1 MLARVVENV
10 YWLSRYLERAEN
22 TARIIGVNTN
32 LLLDLPGGI
41 APGWLPLVDISGN
54 RAEFDELHDGKATR
68 GEERDV
74 VQFLIADKNNPGSIC
89 SSLHSARENAR
100 TLREILPTEAW
111 ELLNEFIRRMHARTV
126 DGAINK
132 RTRFEF
138 LKRIVVTLQTIAG
151 MLDGT
156 MNRND
161 AYTFSLLGRNL
172 ERADMTS
179 RIVDVRSA
187 QLLPAET
194 PGAAALRDRAVDER
208 AEEPVRLP
216 DVPAAHAHPREA
228 HRRAPVPAARRPV
241 PALLPVLPHAARTL
255 AQRPAAQRG
264 RARGAGGRRALH
276 RARAARDA
284 RSARVCTSSST
295 SLQLHIN
302 NVHDMIA
309 GSLLSVATW
318 AIRGACQPGQR
329 RSSRSGRHVVVRRSR
344 SSQALRRETAPP
356 RGADITGRIA
366 AIRLIRT

>member
-1 MLARVVENV
+1 MLARTVESV

-54 RAEFDELHDGKATR
+54 RAEFDQQYAGRATR

-74 VQFLIADKNNPGSIC
+74 VTFLVADKDNPGSIC

-111 ELLNEFIRRMHARTV
+111 ELLNEFIGECTRNV

-138 LKRIVVTLQTIAG
+138 LKRIVVSLQTIAG
-151 MLDGT
+151 ILDGT

-161 AYTFSLLGRNL
+161 AFTFSRLGRNL

-194 PGAAALRDRAVDER
+194 PELRPFEAVQWMSVLKSLSGYQMYRLRMRTRVRRTDVLQFLLRDDQFPRSCQFCLTQVEHSLNRLPRSESVLEVLADAAHFIER
-208 AEEPVRLP
+208 ASL
-216 DVPAAHAHPREA
+216 A
-228 HRRAPVPAARRPV
+228 
-241 PALLPVLPHAARTL
+241 TL
-255 AQRPAAQRG
+255 DQPG
-264 RARGAGGRRALH
+264 LH
-276 RARAARDA
+276 ELIDN
-284 RSARVCTSSST
+284 
-295 SLQLHIN
+295 LQLHIS

-309 GSLLSVATW
+309 GIYFPSRVAALRHMPSQAQAQGQSQTQRQGSLLF
-318 AIRGACQPGQR
+318 GAP
-329 RSSRSGRHVVVRRSR
+329 
-344 SSQALRRETAPP
+344 AKA
-356 RGADITGRIA
+356 
-366 AIRLIRT
+366 

>member
-54 RAEFDELHDGKATR
+54 RAEFNQKHGGRATR

-74 VQFLIADKNNPGSIC
+74 VQFLVADKTHPGSIC
-89 SSLHSARENAR
+89 SSLHFARENAR

-111 ELLNEFIRRMHARTV
+111 ELLNEFIGDCTRNV

-156 MNRND
+156 MTGNE
-161 AYTFSLLGRNL
+161 AHPFSLLGRSL

-187 QLLPAET
+187 QL
-194 PGAAALRDRAVDER
+194 
-208 AEEPVRLP
+208 
-216 DVPAAHAHPREA
+216 
-228 HRRAPVPAARRPV
+228 
-241 PALLPVLPHAARTL
+241 
-255 AQRPAAQRG
+255 
-264 RARGAGGRRALH
+264 
-276 RARAARDA
+276 
-284 RSARVCTSSST
+284 
-295 SLQLHIN
+295 
-302 NVHDMIA
+302 
-309 GSLLSVATW
+309 
-318 AIRGACQPGQR
+318 
-329 RSSRSGRHVVVRRSR
+329 
-344 SSQALRRETAPP
+344 
-356 RGADITGRIA
+356 
-366 AIRLIRT
+366 

>member
-54 RAEFDELHDGKATR
+54 RAEFDLKGSR

-74 VQFLIADKNNPGSIC
+74 VQFLIADKDNPGSIC
-89 SSLHSARENAR
+89 SSLTLARENAR

-111 ELLNEFIRRMHARTV
+111 ELLNQFFAEFSRDLST
-126 DGAINK
+126 GINK

-138 LKRIVVTLQTIAG
+138 LKRIVVALQTMAG

-161 AYTFSLLGRNL
+161 AHTFMTLGRNL

-194 PGAAALRDRAVDER
+194 PELRPFESVQWMSVLKSLSGYQMYRLKMRTRVKRTDVLQFLLRDDQFPRSCQYCLTQLENSLTPLPRSEGVMEVLETAAKFIER
-208 AEEPVRLP
+208 APL
-216 DVPAAHAHPREA
+216 A
-228 HRRAPVPAARRPV
+228 
-241 PALLPVLPHAARTL
+241 TL
-255 AQRPAAQRG
+255 DQPG
-264 RARGAGGRRALH
+264 LH
-276 RARAARDA
+276 ELIDRI
-284 RSARVCTSSST
+284 
-295 SLQLHIN
+295 QLNIN
-302 NVHDMIA
+302 NVHNMIA
-309 GSLLSVATW
+309 GIYFPSRDLSGAPRMPSQSQSQTQRQSSLSF
-318 AIRGACQPGQR
+318 G
-329 RSSRSGRHVVVRRSR
+329 
-344 SSQALRRETAPP
+344 E
-356 RGADITGRIA
+356 A
-366 AIRLIRT
+366 AKA

>member
-1 MLARVVENV
+1 MLARVVESV

-32 LLLDLPGGI
+32 LLLDLPVGI

-54 RAEFDELHDGKATR
+54 RAEFDKLSEGKATR

-74 VQFLIADKNNPGSIC
+74 VAFLIADKANPGSIC
-89 SSLHSARENAR
+89 SSLQFARENAR

-111 ELLNEFIRRMHARTV
+111 ELLNQFFAEFTQDVAT
-126 DGAINK
+126 GLNK

-161 AYTFSLLGRNL
+161 AYIFSQLGRNL

-194 PGAAALRDRAVDER
+194 PELRPFETVQWMSVLKSLSGYQMYRLRMRTRVKRTDVLQFLLRDDQFPRSCQFCLMQLERSLNELPRSEGVLEVLGGAARFIER
-208 AEEPVRLP
+208 APL
-216 DVPAAHAHPREA
+216 A
-228 HRRAPVPAARRPV
+228 
-241 PALLPVLPHAARTL
+241 TL
-255 AQRPAAQRG
+255 DQPG
-264 RARGAGGRRALH
+264 LH
-276 RARAARDA
+276 ELIDR
-284 RSARVCTSSST
+284 
-295 SLQLHIN
+295 LQLHIN
-302 NVHDMIA
+302 NVHNMIA
-309 GSLLSVATW
+309 EFYFPSSDVGGARRMPSQTQSQSQSQRQSSLSF
-318 AIRGACQPGQR
+318 G
-329 RSSRSGRHVVVRRSR
+329 
-344 SSQALRRETAPP
+344 ETVKA
-356 RGADITGRIA
+356 
-366 AIRLIRT
+366 

>member
-1 MLARVVENV
+1 VLARTVESV

-54 RAEFDELHDGKATR
+54 RAEFDQQYAGRATR

-74 VQFLIADKNNPGSIC
+74 VTFLVADNDNPGSIC

-111 ELLNEFIRRMHARTV
+111 ELLNEFIGECTRNV

-138 LKRIVVTLQTIAG
+138 LKRIVVSLQTIAG
-151 MLDGT
+151 ILDGT

-161 AYTFSLLGRNL
+161 AFTFSRLGRNL

-194 PGAAALRDRAVDER
+194 PELRPFEAVQWMSVLKSLSGYQMYRLRMRTRVRRTDVLQFLLRDDQFPRSCQFCLTQVEHSLNRLPRSESVLEVLADAARFIER
-208 AEEPVRLP
+208 APL
-216 DVPAAHAHPREA
+216 A
-228 HRRAPVPAARRPV
+228 
-241 PALLPVLPHAARTL
+241 TL
-255 AQRPAAQRG
+255 DQPG
-264 RARGAGGRRALH
+264 LH
-276 RARAARDA
+276 ELIDN
-284 RSARVCTSSST
+284 
-295 SLQLHIN
+295 LQLHIS

-309 GSLLSVATW
+309 GIYFPSRVA
-318 AIRGACQPGQR
+318 AL
-329 RSSRSGRHVVVRRSR
+329 RHMP
-344 SSQALRRETAPP
+344 SQAQVQGQSQTQRQGSLSFGEPVKA
-356 RGADITGRIA
+356 
-366 AIRLIRT
+366 

>member
-54 RAEFDELHDGKATR
+54 RAEYDQLHEGKATR

-74 VQFLIADKNNPGSIC
+74 VQFLIADKSNPGSIC
-89 SSLHSARENAR
+89 SSMHLARENAR
-100 TLREILPTEAW
+100 TLREILPAEVW
-111 ELLNEFIRRMHARTV
+111 ELLNEFFTECMRDVSA
-126 DGAINK
+126 AINK

-161 AYTFSLLGRNL
+161 AYTFSQLGRNL

-194 PGAAALRDRAVDER
+194 PELRPFESVQWMSVLKSLSGYQMYRLRMRTRVRRTDVLQFLLRDDQFPRSCQFCLMQLER
-208 AEEPVRLP
+208 SLNTLP
-216 DVPAAHAHPREA
+216 RSEGGA
-228 HRRAPVPAARRPV
+228 RRA
-241 PALLPVLPHAARTL
+241 
-255 AQRPAAQRG
+255 
-264 RARGAGGRRALH
+264 GRRRAFH
-276 RARAARDA
+276 RTRVARQS
-284 RSARVCTSSST
+284 RSAR
-295 SLQLHIN
+295 
-302 NVHDMIA
+302 
-309 GSLLSVATW
+309 
-318 AIRGACQPGQR
+318 
-329 RSSRSGRHVVVRRSR
+329 
-344 SSQALRRETAPP
+344 TAP
-356 RGADITGRIA
+356 ADRPLSA
-366 AIRLIRT
+366 AHQQRAQHDRR

>member
-1 MLARVVENV
+1 MLARTVENV

-54 RAEFDELHDGKATR
+54 RADFDAQFKDRGTR

-74 VQFLIADKNNPGSIC
+74 VHFLIADKQNPGSIC
-89 SSLHSARENAR
+89 SSLAAARENAR

-111 ELLNEFIRRMHARTV
+111 ELLNEFFSEFTRDVGTGIA
-126 DGAINK
+126 K

-161 AYTFSLLGRNL
+161 AYTFMILGRNI

-194 PGAAALRDRAVDER
+194 PELRPFESVQWMSVLKSLSGYQMYRLRMRTRVRRTDVLQFLLRDDQFPRSCLFCISQIEGSLIPLPRSDAVLEAVETAARFIER
-208 AEEPVRLP
+208 APL
-216 DVPAAHAHPREA
+216 A
-228 HRRAPVPAARRPV
+228 
-241 PALLPVLPHAARTL
+241 TL
-255 AQRPAAQRG
+255 DQPG
-264 RARGAGGRRALH
+264 LH
-276 RARAARDA
+276 ELIDKI
-284 RSARVCTSSST
+284 
-295 SLQLHIN
+295 QLHMI
-302 NVHDMIA
+302 NVHDGIA
-309 GSLLSVATW
+309 QNYFPSRDAGGIQRMTA
-318 AIRGACQPGQR
+318 PGQ
-329 RSSRSGRHVVVRRSR
+329 
-344 SSQALRRETAPP
+344 SQRQSTLSFGETAK
-356 RGADITGRIA
+356 A
-366 AIRLIRT
+366 

>member
-1 MLARVVENV
+1 MLARTVENV

-41 APGWLPLVDISGN
+41 APGWLPLVDISGS
-54 RAEFDELHDGKATR
+54 RAAFDQQYQGRATR

-74 VQFLIADKNNPGSIC
+74 VTFLVADKANAGSIC
-89 SSLHSARENAR
+89 SSLHYARENAR

-111 ELLNEFIRRMHARTV
+111 ELLNEFIGECTHNV
-126 DGAINK
+126 DSAINK

-138 LKRIVVTLQTIAG
+138 LKRMVISLQAIAG

-161 AYTFSLLGRNL
+161 AYIFSRLGRNL

-194 PGAAALRDRAVDER
+194 PELRPFETVQWMSVLKSLSGYQMYRLRMRTRVKRTDVLQFLLRDDQFPRSCQFCLTQLESSVHDLPRNEGVLEVLADAARFLER
-208 AEEPVRLP
+208 APL
-216 DVPAAHAHPREA
+216 A
-228 HRRAPVPAARRPV
+228 
-241 PALLPVLPHAARTL
+241 TL
-255 AQRPAAQRG
+255 DQPG
-264 RARGAGGRRALH
+264 LH
-276 RARAARDA
+276 ELIDK
-284 RSARVCTSSST
+284 
-295 SLQLHIN
+295 LQLHIN

-309 GSLLSVATW
+309 GIYFPSRVAGVRHMPSQSQGQGQIQFQRQGSLSF
-318 AIRGACQPGQR
+318 
-329 RSSRSGRHVVVRRSR
+329 
-344 SSQALRRETAPP
+344 ETAK
-356 RGADITGRIA
+356 A
-366 AIRLIRT
+366 

>member
-1 MLARVVENV
+1 MLARVVENM

-54 RAEFDELHDGKATR
+54 RAEFDKLHEAKATR

-74 VQFLIADKNNPGSIC
+74 VHFLVADRTNPGSIC
-89 SSLHSARENAR
+89 SSMHYARENAR

-111 ELLNEFIRRMHARTV
+111 ELLNEFISDCTRNV
-126 DGAINK
+126 DNAVNK

-161 AYTFSLLGRNL
+161 AYIFSQLGRNL

-194 PGAAALRDRAVDER
+194 PELRPFESVQWMSVLKSLSGYQMYRLRMRTRVKRTDVLQFLLRDDQFPRSCQYCLMQLERSLKELPRSEGVLDVLDGAARFIDRAPL
-208 AEEPVRLP
+208 A
-216 DVPAAHAHPREA
+216 
-228 HRRAPVPAARRPV
+228 
-241 PALLPVLPHAARTL
+241 TL
-255 AQRPAAQRG
+255 DQPG
-264 RARGAGGRRALH
+264 LH
-276 RARAARDA
+276 ELIDR
-284 RSARVCTSSST
+284 
-295 SLQLHIN
+295 LQLHIN
-302 NVHDMIA
+302 NVHNMIA
-309 GSLLSVATW
+309 ANYFPSRDVDGARRMPSQSQPQAQSQRQSSLSFEV
-318 AIRGACQPGQR
+318 
-329 RSSRSGRHVVVRRSR
+329 
-344 SSQALRRETAPP
+344 TAK
-356 RGADITGRIA
+356 A
-366 AIRLIRT
+366 

>member
-1 MLARVVENV
+1 MLARTVENV

-41 APGWLPLVDISGN
+41 APGWLPLVDISGS
-54 RAEFDELHDGKATR
+54 RSEYDKLYAAKATR

-74 VQFLIADKNNPGSIC
+74 VQFLVTDRTNPGSIC
-89 SSLHSARENAR
+89 SSLLCARDNAR

-111 ELLNEFIRRMHARTV
+111 ELLNEFIDDCTRNV
-126 DGAINK
+126 EGAINK

-138 LKRIVVTLQTIAG
+138 LKRIVITLQTIAG

-194 PGAAALRDRAVDER
+194 PELRPFESVQWMSVLKSLSGYQMYRLRMRSRVKRADVLQFLLRDDQFPRSCQFCLMQLERSLNELPRNEGVLEVLAAAARFIE
-208 AEEPVRLP
+208 
-216 DVPAAHAHPREA
+216 HAPLA
-228 HRRAPVPAARRPV
+228 
-241 PALLPVLPHAARTL
+241 TL
-255 AQRPAAQRG
+255 DQPG
-264 RARGAGGRRALH
+264 LH
-276 RARAARDA
+276 ELID
-284 RSARVCTSSST
+284 C
-295 SLQLHIN
+295 LQLHIH
-302 NVHDMIA
+302 NVHGMIA
-309 GSLLSVATW
+309 DSYFPSHVGEARRMPSQSPAQSQSQRQSSLSFGEAVKA
-318 AIRGACQPGQR
+318 
-329 RSSRSGRHVVVRRSR
+329 
-344 SSQALRRETAPP
+344 
-356 RGADITGRIA
+356 
-366 AIRLIRT
+366 

>member
-54 RAEFDELHDGKATR
+54 RAEFDAR
-68 GEERDV
+68 GTKGDERDV
-74 VQFLIADKNNPGSIC
+74 VHFLIAEKDNPGSIC
-89 SSLHSARENAR
+89 SSLHYARENAR

-111 ELLNEFIRRMHARTV
+111 ELLNQFFADFTK
-126 DGAINK
+126 DLSTGLNK

-138 LKRIVVTLQTIAG
+138 LKRIVITLQTLAG

-161 AYTFSLLGRNL
+161 AHAFMTLGRNL

-194 PGAAALRDRAVDER
+194 PELRPFESVQWMSVLKSLSGYQMYRLKMRTRVKRTDVLQFLLRDDQFPRSCHFCLAQLEASLTPLPRSEGVLDVLETAKRFIER
-208 AEEPVRLP
+208 APLATLDQPGLHHLIDQIQLRIH
-216 DVPAAHAHPREA
+216 DVHNGIASIYFPSRDVSGAPRM
-228 HRRAPVPAARRPV
+228 PSSQS
-241 PALLPVLPHAARTL
+241 
-255 AQRPAAQRG
+255 QRQ
-264 RARGAGGRRALH
+264 
-276 RARAARDA
+276 
-284 RSARVCTSSST
+284 T
-295 SLQLHIN
+295 SLSFGE
-302 NVHDMIA
+302 A
-309 GSLLSVATW
+309 KA
-318 AIRGACQPGQR
+318 
-329 RSSRSGRHVVVRRSR
+329 
-344 SSQALRRETAPP
+344 
-356 RGADITGRIA
+356 
-366 AIRLIRT
+366 

>member
-1 MLARVVENV
+1 MLARVVENM

-32 LLLDLPGGI
+32 LLLDLPGGM

-54 RAEFDELHDGKATR
+54 RAEFDVKFHERGAR

-74 VQFLIADKNNPGSIC
+74 VHFLVADKDNPGSIC

-111 ELLNEFIRRMHARTV
+111 ELLNEFFTECTRDVAS
-126 DGAINK
+126 AINK

-151 MLDGT
+151 MFDGT

-161 AYTFSLLGRNL
+161 AYIFSLLGRNL

-194 PGAAALRDRAVDER
+194 PELRPFESVQWMS
-208 AEEPVRLP
+208 
-216 DVPAAHAHPREA
+216 
-228 HRRAPVPAARRPV
+228 
-241 PALLPVLPHAARTL
+241 VLKSL
-255 AQRPAAQRG
+255 SGYQMY
-264 RARGAGGRRALH
+264 RGA
-276 RARAARDA
+276 
-284 RSARVCTSSST
+284 
-295 SLQLHIN
+295 
-302 NVHDMIA
+302 
-309 GSLLSVATW
+309 
-318 AIRGACQPGQR
+318 
-329 RSSRSGRHVVVRRSR
+329 
-344 SSQALRRETAPP
+344 
-356 RGADITGRIA
+356 
-366 AIRLIRT
+366 

>member
-54 RAEFDELHDGKATR
+54 RAEFDQLSEGKATR

-74 VQFLIADKNNPGSIC
+74 VQFLLADRTNPGSIC

-111 ELLNEFIRRMHARTV
+111 ELLNQFFGEFSKDLAT
-126 DGAINK
+126 GINK
-132 RTRFEF
+132 RMRFEF
-138 LKRIVVTLQTIAG
+138 LKRIVIALQTIAG

-161 AYTFSLLGRNL
+161 AHTFLTLGRNL

-187 QLLPAET
+187 QLLPVET
-194 PGAAALRDRAVDER
+194 PELRPFESVQWMSVLKSLSGYQMYRLKMRTRVKRTDVLQFLLRDDQFPRSCQFCLTQLGNALTPLPRSEGVLEVLDTAAKFIER
-208 AEEPVRLP
+208 APL
-216 DVPAAHAHPREA
+216 A
-228 HRRAPVPAARRPV
+228 
-241 PALLPVLPHAARTL
+241 TL
-255 AQRPAAQRG
+255 DQPG
-264 RARGAGGRRALH
+264 LH
-276 RARAARDA
+276 ELIDRI
-284 RSARVCTSSST
+284 
-295 SLQLHIN
+295 QLNIN
-302 NVHDMIA
+302 NVHNMIA
-309 GSLLSVATW
+309 EIYFPSRDVTGVQRMPSQSQSQRQNSLSFGST
-318 AIRGACQPGQR
+318 
-329 RSSRSGRHVVVRRSR
+329 RS
-344 SSQALRRETAPP
+344 
-356 RGADITGRIA
+356 
-366 AIRLIRT
+366 

>member
-54 RAEFDELHDGKATR
+54 RAEFDARSTR

-74 VQFLIADKNNPGSIC
+74 INFLIADKQNPGSIC
-89 SSLHSARENAR
+89 SSLTAARENAR
-100 TLREILPTEAW
+100 TLREILPAEAW
-111 ELLNEFIRRMHARTV
+111 ELLNEFFTEFSKDLAT
-126 DGAINK
+126 GINK

-151 MLDGT
+151 ILDGT

-161 AYTFSLLGRNL
+161 AHTFSTLGRNL

-194 PGAAALRDRAVDER
+194 PELRPFETVQWMSVLKSLSGYQMYRLRMRTRVKRTDVLQFLLRDDQFPRSCLFCLTQLESSLATLPRSEGVLEVLEGAARFIGRAPLATLDQPGLHELIDNIQLRIHNVHERLAEIYFPSRDVSGAQRMTSQSQSQRQTSLSFEER
-208 AEEPVRLP
+208 AK
-216 DVPAAHAHPREA
+216 A
-228 HRRAPVPAARRPV
+228 
-241 PALLPVLPHAARTL
+241 
-255 AQRPAAQRG
+255 
-264 RARGAGGRRALH
+264 
-276 RARAARDA
+276 
-284 RSARVCTSSST
+284 
-295 SLQLHIN
+295 
-302 NVHDMIA
+302 
-309 GSLLSVATW
+309 
-318 AIRGACQPGQR
+318 
-329 RSSRSGRHVVVRRSR
+329 
-344 SSQALRRETAPP
+344 
-356 RGADITGRIA
+356 
-366 AIRLIRT
+366 